1 MLRSC
6 VGGGYSRQQNR
17 KQPTMHYE
25 KEILALMEIRID
37 GGTQSR
43 AEINEEAVQEYADA
57 MDGGAEL
64 PPLDVFYDGKHYWL
78 ADGFHRYHAS
88 IRVDKADWLCRVFQG
103 TQRDAVLYS
112 TGANQSHGLRRTNED
127 KREAVRIMLEDS
139 EWSQWSDNQIAEH
152 VGVGNKMVSRMRGDL
167 SLSKTKMRP
176 ATRTV
181 TRAGKTYEMSV
192 KNIGVSKAKRAP
204 KAKSAAADVEDLPE
218 ITSFDNLPP
227 APPQTDPVESLGNEV
242 DAMAKDLRA
251 LAGKIRKTLGFAQV
265 DGHWTNQCPVKHR
278 MTYVGT
284 VMPLLEVARELERG
298 RPVRLN
304 RKGEVVTAHDEQKEA
319 KHA

>member
-1 MLRSC
+1 
-6 VGGGYSRQQNR
+6 
-17 KQPTMHYE
+17 MHYE

-127 KREAVRIMLEDS
+127 KREAVRIMLGDS

-181 TRAGKTYEMSV
+181 TRGGKTYEMKV
-192 KNIGVSKAKRAP
+192 KNIGGKAKQAP
-204 KAKSAAADVEDLPE
+204 KAKPAPPVEELPE
-218 ITSFDNLPP
+218 ITSFDEPTGPP
-227 APPQTDPVESLGNEV
+227 EDPVADLGAAFAAHAREI
-242 DAMAKDLRA
+242 RA
-251 LAGKIRKTLGFAQV
+251 IAGRIRTTLGFVQV
-265 DGHWTNQCPVKHR
+265 DGHWTIKCPVKHR
-278 MTYVGT
+278 TTYMGT
-284 VMPLLEVARELERG
+284 VVPLLEVARELERG